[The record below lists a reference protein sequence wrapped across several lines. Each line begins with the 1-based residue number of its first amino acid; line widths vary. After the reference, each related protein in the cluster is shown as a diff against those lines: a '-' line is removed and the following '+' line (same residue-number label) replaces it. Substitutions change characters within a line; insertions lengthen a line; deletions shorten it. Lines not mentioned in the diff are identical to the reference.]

1 MPDTL
6 RMQGYRDALAAH
18 RIRFDAR
25 LVTGGCFGKE
35 SGIDG
40 VRALLDS
47 GRTFTAIF
55 AFSNLIG
62 IGALE
67 ALLKA
72 GIEVPS
78 AVSLVSFDEQPY
90 SGVLA
95 VPMTTVRQDAAELGR
110 LAVEMLCGRIAN
122 PAAEPPASVVVPT
135 SLVPRSSVATLRAR

>member
-1 MPDTL
+1 
-6 RMQGYRDALAAH
+6 
-18 RIRFDAR
+18 
-25 LVTGGCFGKE
+25 
-35 SGIDG
+35 

-72 GIEVPS
+72 GVEVPS

-110 LAVEMLCGRIAN
+110 LAVEMLCRRIAS